1 MIERDLKLLRVGD
14 RANTLKVSGHADFV
28 KEYDPTPP
36 PLPRTVDC
44 ASAASPSYTV
54 VDLGDDADNFLN
66 TAKCPTAHG
75 VTDLMLE
82 QVLPYVTL
90 DGKAVSKDQCFLWG
104 LSYNTTTGP
113 LLPIMHRDGQWSAF
127 GESAGFQVWA
137 LCANSDET
145 GKGNMMMVE
154 HDEPEQARRSSAYFV
169 TDEDGVVLKLN
180 HATGELLESYPSFAA
195 ASLKLTCP
203 TLKVGHALV
212 WHRAQIHTSDPRPFV
227 GARTALTAMFLVG
240 QPGQTQFKVWH
251 QNPYLTHVITREV
264 RKGRGWRM
272 RQPGWTCIAPTRTSL
287 STFDMYDEFGMW
299 PDHKLNPMF
308 HSPKRISQTIMLL
321 SARMLRPF
329 LPAAV
334 VLLATVPFFPLAAL
348 VVLAAL
354 PFLPLAVTATTVALR
369 LCKARGQPS

>member
-1 MIERDLKLLRVGD
+1 MVLSALETRSAMIERDLKLLRVGD

-28 KEYDPTPP
+28 KEYDPAPP

-54 VDLGDDADNFLN
+54 VDLGDDSDDFLN

-169 TDEDGVVLKLN
+169 TDEDGVVLIPRLTQCPPSHGDRRAQSPLTAWHCVHCRCSN
-180 HATGELLESYPSFAA
+180 STTRLESTSPH
-195 ASLKLTCP
+195 
-203 TLKVGHALV
+203 GLV
-212 WHRAQIHTSDPRPFV
+212 PRAPHRRH
-227 GARTALTAMFLVG
+227 
-240 QPGQTQFKVWH
+240 
-251 QNPYLTHVITREV
+251 
-264 RKGRGWRM
+264 
-272 RQPGWTCIAPTRTSL
+272 
-287 STFDMYDEFGMW
+287 
-299 PDHKLNPMF
+299 
-308 HSPKRISQTIMLL
+308 
-321 SARMLRPF
+321 
-329 LPAAV
+329 
-334 VLLATVPFFPLAAL
+334 
-348 VVLAAL
+348 
-354 PFLPLAVTATTVALR
+354 
-369 LCKARGQPS
+369 